1 MGAVAMPG
9 GRGTHGHAGWDSLGL
24 LGTADTGLHRT
35 VPMGWAVAAAAQGN
49 PVQWFHQDSEI
60 ICI

>member
-1 MGAVAMPG
+1 MPG
-9 GRGTHGHAGWDSLGL
+9 GRGTHGHAGWNSLGL